1 MIEWRKWEIETGQK
15 ISKDPSLGISDLM
28 FLAYHAMKREKP
40 AALPKN
46 NTKLSE
52 AKQKM
57 IWKLHTAGRSTREVA
72 ALVGCCHA
80 SVYKYTVNGK
90 RQWRRTSDEDRKE
103 IIRLRSEGVTYTAL
117 AKKFKRSLQTVWGIV
132 NGRLK

>member
-1 MIEWRKWEIETGQK
+1 VARIPDKPIKE
-15 ISKDPSLGISDLM
+15 P
-28 FLAYHAMKREKP
+28 KREKP
-40 AALPKN
+40 VALPKN

>member
-1 MIEWRKWEIETGQK
+1 MK
-15 ISKDPSLGISDLM
+15 IDLPSREYMKQFMPKGAARIPDKPIKEP
-28 FLAYHAMKREKP
+28 KREKP
-40 AALPKN
+40 VALPKN

>member
-1 MIEWRKWEIETGQK
+1 MK
-15 ISKDPSLGISDLM
+15 IDLPSREYMKQFMPKVAARIPDKPIKEP
-28 FLAYHAMKREKP
+28 KREKP
-40 AALPKN
+40 VALPKN

>member
-1 MIEWRKWEIETGQK
+1 MK
-15 ISKDPSLGISDLM
+15 IDLPSREYMKQFMPKVVARIPDKPVKEP
-28 FLAYHAMKREKP
+28 KREKP
-40 AALPKN
+40 VALPKN

>member
-1 MIEWRKWEIETGQK
+1 MK
-15 ISKDPSLGISDLM
+15 IDLPSREYMKQFMPTVTARIPDKPIKEP
-28 FLAYHAMKREKP
+28 KREKP
-40 AALPKN
+40 VALPKN

>member
-1 MIEWRKWEIETGQK
+1 MK
-15 ISKDPSLGISDLM
+15 IDLPSREYMKQFMPKVRARIPDKPVKEP
-28 FLAYHAMKREKP
+28 KREKP
-40 AALPKN
+40 VALPKN

>member
-1 MIEWRKWEIETGQK
+1 MK
-15 ISKDPSLGISDLM
+15 IDLPSREYMKQFMPKFTARIPDKPVKEP
-28 FLAYHAMKREKP
+28 KREKP
-40 AALPKN
+40 VDLPRKD

>member
-1 MIEWRKWEIETGQK
+1 MK
-15 ISKDPSLGISDLM
+15 IDLPSSEYMKQFIPKGMVKLPDKPVKEP
-28 FLAYHAMKREKP
+28 KREKVVVER
-40 AALPKN
+40 KD

-72 ALVGCCHA
+72 KLVGCSHA

-117 AKKFKRSLQTVWGIV
+117 SKKFKRSLQTVWGIV